1 MQYAIINF
9 TSKQTQFY
17 ATFDE
22 AAEACAVY
30 NTQGE
35 SVYIVDVEENAI
47 EKL

>member
-9 TSKQTQFY
+9 PSKPTQFY

-22 AAEACAVY
+22 AVETCAVY

-35 SVYIVDVEENAI
+35 SVYIVDVELNAI

>member
-35 SVYIVDVEENAI
+35 SVYIVDVELKAI
-47 EKL
+47 ENV